1 MCDVC
6 SVVRKHYPRDPQ
18 VHRQHC
24 LKCVYCGARLIQ
36 KLQRVFVLAPPV
48 RREKSRVALS
58 DWMALGHSEA
68 RLRAL
73 AKATVWA
80 VAPAAAKE

>member
-6 SVVRKHYPRDPQ
+6 SVVRRHYPRDPQ

-24 LKCVYCGARLIQ
+24 LKCMYCGARLIQ
-36 KLQRVFVLAPPV
+36 RLQRVFVLAPLQ
-48 RREKSRVALS
+48 RRDRCRQVLS

-68 RLRAL
+68 QLRAL
-73 AKATVWA
+73 AKATAWA
-80 VAPAAAKE
+80 VAPAAKKD